1 MLAALIF
8 VLKNFFDKL
17 MALLFL
23 RNNQKRGANE
33 KKTLQALFK
42 KKLIMLEVFFFP
54 VSRTRC
60 LRRNSTA
67 RGDTK

>member
-42 KKLIMLEVFFFP
+42 KKI
-54 VSRTRC
+54 
-60 LRRNSTA
+60 NNA
-67 RGDTK
+67 